1 MHNTSSSGVETQKDT
16 EALKE
21 LRRALVSADHHIL
34 PRNCA
39 LGARFRA
46 EGGGE
51 GAVEVDPG
59 LDLQD
64 SLLYLDSSLN
74 DTQAIFT
81 EPSVGDSVSMLEGA
95 WKTDLWPKL
104 LMGSMVICS
113 T

>member
-46 EGGGE
+46 EGGGGRGSRRWPLKFKTNKE
-51 GAVEVDPG
+51 N
-59 LDLQD
+59 LT
-64 SLLYLDSSLN
+64 LN
-74 DTQAIFT
+74 KI
-81 EPSVGDSVSMLEGA
+81 
-95 WKTDLWPKL
+95 
-104 LMGSMVICS
+104 
-113 T
+113 